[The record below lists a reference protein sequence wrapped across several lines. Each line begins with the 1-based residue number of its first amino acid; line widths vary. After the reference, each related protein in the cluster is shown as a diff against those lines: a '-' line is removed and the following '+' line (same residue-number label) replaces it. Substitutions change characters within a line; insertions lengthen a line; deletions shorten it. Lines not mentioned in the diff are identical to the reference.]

1 VNTFLWVLQ
10 ALLALLLVAGGGYKA
25 MSAADLATQFPALSL
40 AMWRFLGVLEL
51 VGGLLLVVPGA
62 MKWMPAL
69 TPIAAAVLC
78 VEALAIS
85 LVYARVSTRI
95 SAENPLVWSVAMVM
109 MLAFVAYGRFASTR
123 LEA

>member
-1 VNTFLWVLQ
+1 MNTMLWVLQ

-40 AMWRFLGVLEL
+40 AIWRSLGIVEL
-51 VGGLLLVVPGA
+51 VGGLLLVVPGS
-62 MKWMPAL
+62 MKWMPVL
-69 TPIAAAVLC
+69 TPVAAAVLC

-85 LVYARVSTRI
+85 LVYARVSIRP
-95 SAENPLVWSVAMVM
+95 SAENPLVWSVAMTL

-123 LEA
+123 VEG